1 MQPAPSPILIVV
13 RVERGCEGGKRA
25 FEKLKNRIIGGDGF
39 VFSILERLI

>member
-1 MQPAPSPILIVV
+1 MQLAPSPI
-13 RVERGCEGGKRA
+13 RFYCRACCEDGKRA